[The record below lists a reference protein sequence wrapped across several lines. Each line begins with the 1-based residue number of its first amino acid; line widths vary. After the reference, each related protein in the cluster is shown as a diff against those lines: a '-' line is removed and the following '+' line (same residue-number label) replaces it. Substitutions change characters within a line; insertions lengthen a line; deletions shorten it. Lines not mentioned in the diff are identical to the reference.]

1 MSDSFVLHAH
11 RGVCHRIRVA
21 GIRNGLGRAKS
32 HVCCESPFNA
42 GQPGRVVGLVKG
54 ANLSGSFVAVL
65 LFDPL
70 YRAMGA
76 NMAIVAIALLAGML
90 GTISF
95 LTLRDLGGR
104 IPK

>member
-1 MSDSFVLHAH
+1 
-11 RGVCHRIRVA
+11 
-21 GIRNGLGRAKS
+21 
-32 HVCCESPFNA
+32 
-42 GQPGRVVGLVKG
+42 
-54 ANLSGSFVAVL
+54 
-65 LFDPL
+65 
-70 YRAMGA
+70 MGA